1 MDEYG
6 VIDETVE
13 MEQSPELGAA
23 PNEQAEEERPSE
35 DRRKLVARILSEIK
49 ADKKH
54 HGGAFTNMRR
64 DMNYAMRGH
73 DEDWHEDNYKANI
86 CGRHVRQKVA
96 ALYAKNPKAVAR
108 RRDTL
113 DFAVWDEN
121 PQSLMLAQE
130 SLMQMQEQMQAAP
143 PEMMPQIMEAA
154 QTALE
159 TIQDATQGMERR
171 RMIKKIGRTLEILFH
186 YFMTEQKPLDF
197 KRAMK
202 ALVRRACTTGVGYV
216 ELGFQREMGP
226 RPGRDAGL
234 QDMHARLTHLE
245 FLLTQAAEGEIEEY
259 DAEMAELKASIAAI
273 ESEEDVVLRE
283 GLVLDFPQSTRVIP
297 DRMTKQLDG
306 FVGARHISIEYTYS
320 VDEVKEI
327 FGVDIGKDYSGYTA
341 LGDEDKGERQPD
353 FFDDDDSSMRIAEKR
368 RQGYVCVWKMYDKTS
383 GLVYYV
389 ADGYHDFLQD
399 PAAPDIYVEDFWPIY
414 ALTFNAV
421 EHERELFPP
430 SDVALIIDMQKEH
443 NRSRQGQ
450 REHRQAARPKWAYA
464 KGMLEEQDALALARL
479 KPLEAIGLNLDPSA
493 RISDVLQ
500 AIPIPG
506 VDPNL
511 YETNQFFTD
520 MQLSVGTQ
528 QAMLGGLAKATA
540 TESSISASASA
551 SGDEASID
559 ELDAFLTTIARAS
572 GQVLLREM
580 TQEQVM
586 EIVGPGAVW
595 PDLDAQGI
603 AEELF
608 LEVEAGSTGK
618 PNQAVEINNMERM
631 LPFLLQIPGIEP
643 TWLAKEV
650 LRRLDDR
657 LDLTEAVAAAMPS
670 IVMQNRMAQPAP
682 GDPQSDPQA
691 QGPEGG
697 ANGPAPP
704 GGPAG
709 SNAAFGSNQV

>member
-1 MDEYG
+1 
-6 VIDETVE
+6 
-13 MEQSPELGAA
+13 
-23 PNEQAEEERPSE
+23 
-35 DRRKLVARILSEIK
+35 
-49 ADKKH
+49 
-54 HGGAFTNMRR
+54 
-64 DMNYAMRGH
+64 
-73 DEDWHEDNYKANI
+73 
-86 CGRHVRQKVA
+86 
-96 ALYAKNPKAVAR
+96 
-108 RRDTL
+108 
-113 DFAVWDEN
+113 
-121 PQSLMLAQE
+121 
-130 SLMQMQEQMQAAP
+130 
-143 PEMMPQIMEAA
+143 
-154 QTALE
+154 
-159 TIQDATQGMERR
+159 
-171 RMIKKIGRTLEILFH
+171 
-186 YFMTEQKPLDF
+186 
-197 KRAMK
+197 
-202 ALVRRACTTGVGYV
+202 
-216 ELGFQREMGP
+216 
-226 RPGRDAGL
+226 
-234 QDMHARLTHLE
+234 
-245 FLLTQAAEGEIEEY
+245 
-259 DAEMAELKASIAAI
+259 
-273 ESEEDVVLRE
+273 
-283 GLVLDFPQSTRVIP
+283 
-297 DRMTKQLDG
+297 
-306 FVGARHISIEYTYS
+306 
-320 VDEVKEI
+320 
-327 FGVDIGKDYSGYTA
+327 
-341 LGDEDKGERQPD
+341 
-353 FFDDDDSSMRIAEKR
+353 
-368 RQGYVCVWKMYDKTS
+368 
-383 GLVYYV
+383 
-389 ADGYHDFLQD
+389 
-399 PAAPDIYVEDFWPIY
+399 
-414 ALTFNAV
+414 
-421 EHERELFPP
+421 
-430 SDVALIIDMQKEH
+430 
-443 NRSRQGQ
+443 
-450 REHRQAARPKWAYA
+450 
-464 KGMLEEQDALALARL
+464 
-479 KPLEAIGLNLDPSA
+479 
-493 RISDVLQ
+493 VLQ

-670 IVMQNRMAQPAP
+670 IIMQNRMAQPAP

-709 SNAAFGSNQV
+709 SDAAFGSNQV